1 MDITTTAT
9 TDQHWHGSRHPAISA
24 RIQRRSGHEKRAI
37 TPISSDIDTLSGAG
51 REQGRILRPLPI
63 PVCAVQA
70 LQIWHH
76 NAADKKTGPGQCCL
90 GAGRYGCAGGI
101 ALQRLAVDAQRH
113 RDIAARRIGVGAN
126 LMGTGDQRTRRL
138 RRQIEGHRQR
148 HAECKA
154 AGGLV

>member
-63 PVCAVQA
+63 P
-70 LQIWHH
+70 
-76 NAADKKTGPGQCCL
+76 
-90 GAGRYGCAGGI
+90 
-101 ALQRLAVDAQRH
+101 
-113 RDIAARRIGVGAN
+113 
-126 LMGTGDQRTRRL
+126 
-138 RRQIEGHRQR
+138 
-148 HAECKA
+148 
-154 AGGLV
+154 